1 MTFFS
6 DYKISKFSKNINTL
20 PNKKKQKLSA
30 NQRVFPAETRLTV
43 YRRRNIPP
51 PSVLAPESR
60 NSKFMAKQF
69 SNCNIS
75 APRAYLEI
83 SLGPTG
89 DIVSKNRSVPKMV
102 QNDHF
107 LINLPQRESLQKHV
121 KNPKNVKNQ

>member
-1 MTFFS
+1 M
-6 DYKISKFSKNINTL
+6 
-20 PNKKKQKLSA
+20 SA

-51 PSVLAPESR
+51 PSVFAPESR

-83 SLGPTG
+83 SLGRLE

-102 QNDHF
+102 QNDDF
-107 LINLPQRESLQKHV
+107 LINLPRGESMQKE
-121 KNPKNVKNQ
+121 